1 MSPASVNALLKDVS
15 RSFYLTLRVL
25 PGSVRS
31 QIGLAYLLARTTDTI
46 ADSEMLSLKDRL
58 EAMHKLRER
67 IGGRIEGPV
76 NLGDVA
82 MAPSDITDGERALLD
97 HAQMVFDAFDR
108 MAAADRQ
115 RIREVLEIIISG
127 QELDLVRFGN
137 AAAANILAL
146 NTSDELNDYTYRVA
160 GCVGEFWTRMCRAHV
175 FPHATLDD
183 KFLLENGVRFGKGLQ
198 LVNVLRDIP
207 RDLRNG
213 RCYLPAREL
222 AEVGL
227 QPSDLLKP
235 ASEPR
240 FRPVYDQWLARA
252 DGHLRAGWEYTNI
265 LPRNAVRV
273 RLACAWPI
281 LIGLRTLE
289 RLKVEAVLDPE
300 RRIKV
305 CRSEVRR
312 LIAKSIILHP
322 FPSAWRKMA
331 K

>member
-1 MSPASVNALLKDVS
+1 VSPASINALLKDVS

-25 PGSVRS
+25 PSSVRS

-58 EAMHKLRER
+58 EAMQKLRER
-67 IGGRIEGPV
+67 VAGRSEAPV
-76 NLGDVA
+76 NLMDEA
-82 MAPSDITDGERALLD
+82 AAPSDITDGERALLER
-97 HAQMVFDAFDR
+97 APIVFEVFDRLGAT
-108 MAAADRQ
+108 DRQ

-127 QELDLVRFGN
+127 QELDLTRFGN
-137 AAAANILAL
+137 AKGIVAL
-146 NTSDELNDYTYRVA
+146 EAPEELDDYTYRVA

-175 FPHATLDD
+175 FPDATLDD

-222 AEVGL
+222 AELGL
-227 QPSDLLKP
+227 QPGDLLKP
-235 ASEPR
+235 ANEPR

-252 DGHLRAGWEYTNI
+252 DAHLRAGWEYTNA
-265 LPRNAVRV
+265 LPRNAARV

-289 RLKVEAVLDPE
+289 RLKVESVLDPE

-312 LIAKSIILHP
+312 IIAKSIILRP
-322 FPSAWRKMA
+322 FPKAWSKMA